1 MHVSKFLFIGKIF
14 IIAFFLINIVNFFPL
29 NFFNTDYYNVIFTTI
44 LDTATLL
51 FIGISLQKYIFLS
64 QLNIL
69 NQKNVIDSSDQDKK
83 NYIEIKNFN
92 SKKISYFISIVFLVI
107 TLSNPIILVLNIN
120 RSDNN
125 LSNFIISLEDEFKNK
140 KYQIEE
146 LILISKTN
154 AADKED
160 IQKLENRI
168 VEFSNIKDNQI
179 SNFIKMNNKN
189 KFNNTKII
197 IRNIFLGLLWALAF
211 YKISKI

>member
-1 MHVSKFLFIGKIF
+1 M
-14 IIAFFLINIVNFFPL
+14 
-29 NFFNTDYYNVIFTTI
+29 
-44 LDTATLL
+44 
-51 FIGISLQKYIFLS
+51 
-64 QLNIL
+64 
-69 NQKNVIDSSDQDKK
+69 
-83 NYIEIKNFN
+83 
-92 SKKISYFISIVFLVI
+92 
-107 TLSNPIILVLNIN
+107 
-120 RSDNN
+120 
-125 LSNFIISLEDEFKNK
+125 SNFIISLEDEFKNK

>member
-1 MHVSKFLFIGKIF
+1 MLVSKFLFLGKIF
-14 IIAFFLINIVNFFPL
+14 IIAFLLINIINLFPL
-29 NFFNTDYYNVIFTTI
+29 NIFSIDYYNVIFTTI
-44 LDTATLL
+44 LDTTTLL
-51 FIGISLQKYIFLS
+51 LIGISIPKYILLS

-69 NQKNVIDSSDQDKK
+69 NQKNAIDSSELDRKDYLQ
-83 NYIEIKNFN
+83 IKNFN
-92 SKKISYFISIVFLVI
+92 SKKISYFISIFFIVI
-107 TLSNPIILVLNIN
+107 TLSNPIILVLDIN

-125 LSNFIISLEDEFKNK
+125 LSNFIISLEDDFKNK

-160 IQKLENRI
+160 IQKLEDRI
-168 VEFSNIKDNQI
+168 VELSNIKDNQI
-179 SNFIKMNNKN
+179 SNFIKMNNNN

-211 YKISKI
+211 YKISII

>member
-1 MHVSKFLFIGKIF
+1 MLVSKFLFLGKIF
-14 IIAFFLINIVNFFPL
+14 IIAFLLINIINLFPL
-29 NFFNTDYYNVIFTTI
+29 NIFSIDYYNVIFTTI
-44 LDTATLL
+44 LDTTTLL
-51 FIGISLQKYIFLS
+51 LIGISIPKYILLS

-69 NQKNVIDSSDQDKK
+69 NQKNAIDSSELDRKDYLQ
-83 NYIEIKNFN
+83 IKNFN
-92 SKKISYFISIVFLVI
+92 SKKISYFISIFFIVI
-107 TLSNPIILVLNIN
+107 TLSNPIILVLDIN

-160 IQKLENRI
+160 IQKLEDRI
-168 VEFSNIKDNQI
+168 VELSNIKDNQI
-179 SNFIKMNNKN
+179 SNFIKMNNNN

-211 YKISKI
+211 YKISII